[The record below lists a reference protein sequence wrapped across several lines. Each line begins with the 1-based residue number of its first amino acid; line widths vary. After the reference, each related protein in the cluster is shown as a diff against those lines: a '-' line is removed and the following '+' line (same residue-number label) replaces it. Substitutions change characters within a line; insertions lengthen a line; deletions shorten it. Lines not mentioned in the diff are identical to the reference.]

1 MLCPSTRTRNRSP
14 PPPAEASDQANIPV
28 ELPDPLAILQP
39 QADEDD
45 RGPARRVRQ
54 AGIERGLG
62 APRQGRE
69 TIGQA
74 LAHAVGAERQEGRR
88 AGDGS
93 LQQGQRA
100 FDPAIHTS
108 GDFRKDGVD
117 RKDRLVAAGE
127 QEHRRRATER
137 QHVVDRGQLVPDGVT
152 DVRVFEDDPDACRPG
167 RAVDQGRE
175 KVLPPQPDLHEGR
188 GVEPDARQ
196 VGPGVGRVGS
206 NVQQGR
212 CEAGVLADQRAQR
225 LVPVRRVADK
235 PEARHGQVDREAE
248 IAAVRMAR
256 LLPAARD
263 DLLRHQF
270 GQMGRRPRR
279 RAVEP
284 RQRRVHRLCPRIG
297 TAARH
302 DPDSLLRVGGS
313 RAREGFDQEMDILDH
328 GPRARRAIVVGEKRL
343 RLPVE
348 RPRPVPW
355 RGEELRRAGCQ
366 RRAVRVQEPERARV
380 VGTHERDHRGAPAEI
395 DQAERGP
402 AGLGRT
408 MRHESPVA
416 ARDRVPRSLQP
427 TGMADDHRRPSSASS
442 ERVCRTSGIA
452 TRRPVGASPGQADP
466 IAFTAPATPSL
477 PPPPERLTGARPG
490 VAADGRTAACLE
502 NGVDKAAHRR
512 RAGAAA
518 PASPRILD
526 RGERCRRARD
536 RLSRGHGRAGSL
548 RPASFDDGHDRHGGR
563 LRSVGARRSARS
575 ATRGCDRCRIWR
587 CPRSGERWRSA
598 LGRNAARP
606 GREPHARMTRPPGA
620 GLEDRG

>member
-1 MLCPSTRTRNRSP
+1 MLCPSTRTRNRS

-380 VGTHERDHRGAPAEI
+380 VGTHERDRRGAPAEI

-466 IAFTAPATPSL
+466 IAFTAPASPSL
-477 PPPPERLTGARPG
+477 PPPPNASLGPG
-490 VAADGRTAACLE
+490 REWQRTAGRPPASRTGSIRRPIVVGRAPRPRRARASSTAANAAGERGIACPADTAE
-502 NGVDKAAHRR
+502 RDPCDRPRSMTVMIDTAAGSGVLARGDRRDRPPAAATGVGSGAVRGR
-512 RAGAAA
+512 ASAGAA
-518 PASPRILD
+518 
-526 RGERCRRARD
+526 
-536 RLSRGHGRAGSL
+536 
-548 RPASFDDGHDRHGGR
+548 
-563 LRSVGARRSARS
+563 RSGVTPPVQAANR
-575 ATRGCDRCRIWR
+575 TRG
-587 CPRSGERWRSA
+587 
-598 LGRNAARP
+598 
-606 GREPHARMTRPPGA
+606 
-620 GLEDRG
+620 